1 MAKSAKQVSVIVLMT
16 LFISIVSIS
25 AFQVASAQG
34 VMVKAEA
41 SASQPK
47 VGDTLTVNIKLSNAQ
62 DIYGLDVT
70 LDWNPQVLTAIS
82 VTPQLGVES
91 NPQGVLHESQTYPI
105 DVEDNTQTAGQYHL
119 LATSIGA
126 STPSFSGSGTIA
138 VIQFNVTS
146 LGDTGLALDAELS
159 QRPSGGQ
166 VSLVTPSTSVDT
178 INVVIPEFPAVALV
192 FVALAAA
199 SVMLAATKLRKNVS
213 PKFTGL

>member
-25 AFQVASAQG
+25 ALQVASAQG
-34 VMVKAEA
+34 VAVKAEA

-47 VGDTLTVNIKLSNAQ
+47 VGDTLTVNIKLANAQ

-119 LATSIGA
+119 LATSTGA

-192 FVALAAA
+192 FVALAAV
-199 SVMLAATKLRKNVS
+199 SVMLAAAKLRKNVS
-213 PKFTGL
+213 PNFTRV